1 MFKQYRRSLA
11 AFTALCCAFAAQ
23 AQQEP
28 LDTMTVTAT
37 RSDNTGNVS
46 GSYDVITARDIEDSG
61 ATNIVDVL
69 RTRGGIQILDF
80 FGIGGAGAT
89 VNMRGFGENAGANT
103 LVMVD
108 GRRLNNNDLGSP
120 DLSTV
125 ALKDIERI
133 EILRGS
139 AGVLYGDQAVGGVI
153 NIITRKPGE
162 FRFTATGEYGSYDRA
177 GATASISQ
185 RLANGIGYRFSAEK
199 RDSNNYR
206 DNNARDYENFFGML
220 DYAHATGRVFAE
232 YQHINEDLETPGAL
246 TLAQLQS
253 DRRQAANPGD
263 FVNTDTDNMRLGI
276 EQNLFADWGFRME
289 FARRFSETDSI
300 LSVGGVPF
308 PNTTKRDI
316 REFTPRVTGAISLP
330 LGAANITAGA
340 DIFRT
345 DFRLVSPFGITDSEQ
360 SQDAVYIQTVVPLF
374 PTLDLTTG
382 YRHARVE
389 SEIVNTAAFPAVDE
403 VFDDSVNAFNI
414 GLNWRPSREVTAF
427 IRFDRNYRFILADE
441 FSVDFAGN
449 LVPEDN
455 QTGRSYEAGFDWQGE
470 RGGAGITVY
479 RLLLE
484 NEIVFNPLGGPFGF
498 GANENIGD
506 TSRTGFIVD
515 ANFRPI
521 RDLTLNA
528 SFSYVDADIETGS
541 LAGGTVPLVAE
552 ETATVSANYEF
563 PYGVDAYLE
572 VHGTG
577 ERAAATDFFGNGETL
592 PGFVLLNSSLS
603 YTKGPFRLTLRGNN
617 LLDKEYSTFA
627 SFSNF
632 TGLTSFFPAPERNF
646 MLTAS
651 YTYD

>member
-1 MFKQYRRSLA
+1 
-11 AFTALCCAFAAQ
+11 
-23 AQQEP
+23 
-28 LDTMTVTAT
+28 MTVTAT
-37 RSDNTGNVS
+37 RSENPGNVS
-46 GSYDVITARDIEDSG
+46 GSYDVITSKEIDDSG

-89 VNMRGFGENAGANT
+89 ISMRGFGENAGAST

-108 GRRLNNNDLGSP
+108 GRRLNNNDLGTP

-139 AGVLYGDQAVGGVI
+139 AGALYGDQAVGGVI

-162 FRFTATGEYGSYDRA
+162 FRFLAKGEYGSYDRA
-177 GATASISQ
+177 GASASVSQ
-185 RLANGIGYRFSAEK
+185 RLANGLGYRFSAEK
-199 RDSNNYR
+199 RDSDNYR
-206 DNNARDYENFFGML
+206 DNNAQDYENVFGML
-220 DYAHATGRVFAE
+220 DFAYTTGRVFAE

-246 TLAQLQS
+246 TQAQLQS

-263 FVNTDTDNMRLGI
+263 FVDTDTDNFRLGI
-276 EQNLFADWGFRME
+276 EQDLLADWGLRME
-289 FARRFSETDSI
+289 FARRFSESDSI

-316 REFTPRVTGAISLP
+316 REFTPRLTGAVPLP
-330 LGAANITAGA
+330 TGDANITAGV

-360 SQDAVYIQTVVPLF
+360 SRDSVYVQTVVPLF
-374 PTLDLTTG
+374 PNLDMTAG

-389 SEIVNTAAFPAVDE
+389 SDIVNTAAFPAVDDT
-403 VFDDSVNAFNI
+403 FKDNVNAFNI
-414 GLNWRPSREVTAF
+414 GLNWSLSPEVRAF
-427 IRFDRNYRFILADE
+427 VRFDRNYRFILADE
-441 FSVDFAGN
+441 FSVDFSGN

-455 QTGRSYEAGFDWQGE
+455 QTGRSFEAGFDWQGN
-470 RGGAGITVY
+470 RGGIAVTAY

-506 TSRTGFIVD
+506 TGRTGFIVD
-515 ANFRPI
+515 ANFQPI

-528 SFSYVDADIETGS
+528 SFSYVDADIESGS

-552 ETATVSANYEF
+552 ETATVSANYNF

-577 ERAAATDFFGNGETL
+577 ERAAATDYFNNGETL
-592 PGFVLLNSSLS
+592 PGYVLLNGSLS
-603 YTKGPFRLTLRGNN
+603 YSKGPFRLALRGNN

-627 SFSNF
+627 SFSSF
-632 TGLTSFFPAPERNF
+632 SGVTSFFPAPERNF
-646 MLTAS
+646 MLTAT